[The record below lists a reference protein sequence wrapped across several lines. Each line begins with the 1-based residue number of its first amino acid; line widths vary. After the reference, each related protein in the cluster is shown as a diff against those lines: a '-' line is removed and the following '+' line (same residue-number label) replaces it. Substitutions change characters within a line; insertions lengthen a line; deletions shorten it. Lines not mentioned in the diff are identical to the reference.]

1 LIAHAGNP
9 PGTGWFD
16 RYLMTW
22 LCLWTAALCRGRLV
36 ACSRYVQGLFCE
48 IPLVPASRVGFAYNA
63 LQAAAIAR
71 RAEEARALR
80 PAGDPFRALMV
91 ATLEAHKDHAT
102 LLHAARLLQDRGVA
116 MEIWLAGAGSLEED
130 LKALVAELGVG
141 ATVKFLGARRDVP
154 ELLGRSD
161 VFVLSTTPREG
172 FGIVLFEAMAAGL
185 PIIASAVDPVR
196 EVLAD
201 GRWGTLVEVGNAEAL
216 AAALAA
222 AAGPDHHGSASE
234 RRAYATAFTPE
245 RMIRDYLKEAHLGA
259 TAADDAPVLPLPVD
273 SVRPRETRAA
283 GDAGQPFLT
292 RS

>member
-1 LIAHAGNP
+1 
-9 PGTGWFD
+9 
-16 RYLMTW
+16 
-22 LCLWTAALCRGRLV
+22 
-36 ACSRYVQGLFCE
+36 
-48 IPLVPASRVGFAYNA
+48 
-63 LQAAAIAR
+63 
-71 RAEEARALR
+71 
-80 PAGDPFRALMV
+80 
-91 ATLEAHKDHAT
+91 
-102 LLHAARLLQDRGVA
+102 
-116 MEIWLAGAGSLEED
+116 
-130 LKALVAELGVG
+130 
-141 ATVKFLGARRDVP
+141 
-154 ELLGRSD
+154 

-222 AAGPDHHGSASE
+222 AAGPDHHGSAAE